1 MRSGWNKTLR
11 GASALLL
18 AAVVCCW
25 CGARAAQA
33 QEPEATTPAAQ
44 TVESAPAEASPSP
57 TGDCERL
64 AKMID
69 QQKSQ
74 MTRDMGQLKR
84 EIAALRQDISEP
96 GLAQV
101 FAGIG
106 YILGLA
112 GVGFYMHARS
122 VLNKSKTKE

>member
-1 MRSGWNKTLR
+1 MRCGWNKALLF
-11 GASALLL
+11 ASVLLL
-18 AAVVCCW
+18 AAVVCW
-25 CGARAAQA
+25 YGARAARA
-33 QEPEATTPAAQ
+33 EEPETVATTTQA
-44 TVESAPAEASPSP
+44 VELAPAETLSSP

-64 AKMID
+64 AKMLE
-69 QQKSQ
+69 QQKNQ
-74 MTRDMGQLKR
+74 MTRDMGQMKR

-96 GLAQV
+96 GLAQI

-122 VLNKSKTKE
+122 VLKNSKTKE